1 MQKIALHFV
10 RTVHHINDWVGR
22 QVSWLTLALVLLVCW
37 DVAMRYLF
45 QQTSVWFMELEWH
58 LYAALFLLGAGY
70 TLMRDRHVRVD
81 LFYSEFTPKDKALV
95 NFLGAIIFLI
105 PWSLLLL
112 VVSYQYAWVSWL
124 IQEGS
129 PDPGGLPARYVI
141 KFCITLGAFL
151 LFLQAL
157 AEAVKHGL
165 LWRGN
170 LSPEALAEFTNTN
183 SH

>member
-1 MQKIALHFV
+1 MQKFALSFI
-10 RTVHHINDWVGR
+10 RTVHSLNDWVGR
-22 QVSWLTLALVLLVCW
+22 QVSWLSLGLVLLVCW

-45 QQTSVWFMELEWH
+45 QKTSVWFMELEWH

-70 TLMRDRHVRVD
+70 TLMKDRHVRVD
-81 LFYSEFTPKDKALV
+81 LFYANFSPKDKAFV
-95 NFLGAIIFLI
+95 NFLGAVIFLI

-124 IQEGS
+124 IREGS

-141 KFCITLGAFL
+141 KFCISLGALL

-157 AEAVKHGL
+157 AEAVRHGL
-165 LWRGN
+165 VWRGQ
-170 LSPEALAEFTNTN
+170 LKPEEWQEYTETHNG
-183 SH
+183 